1 MTFATLHEA
10 MTTLVLAGMLIGG
23 SALTLALAAWVIHMG
38 RRNNGRVHP
47 ARIAIAGVLVFSG
60 VPGLFSGA
68 LLLLAGLVVAKCPE
82 ARDCL
87 F

>member
-10 MTTLVLAGMLIGG
+10 TTTLVLAGMLLGG
-23 SALTLALAAWVIHMG
+23 SALTTAFAAWIIHMG
-38 RRNNGRVHP
+38 RRRGRVHP
-47 ARIAIAGVLVFSG
+47 ARIVIAGVLVFSS
-60 VPGLFSGA
+60 VPGWFSGA
-68 LLLLAGLVVAKCPE
+68 LLLIAAVVAARCPE